1 MKHLIEFFRQG
12 RLWHE
17 AGKDWHWLTRAVF
30 HALRRCLLAVELF
43 LDRNLTGHAAALT
56 YSSILGAVPILAIVF
71 AIARGFGF
79 EQLIEEKLTSNVRFT
94 PEMTAT
100 IMDFVNSYLERA
112 RGGVFIGV
120 GLLMLLYTLY
130 SLTSYIENAFNSIW
144 RVRESREL
152 YRGAVNYISVF
163 FLLPIV
169 IVVTSG
175 LQLFLTGIGHFFP
188 NFTFVNAGIEFLVQL
203 SPYVLACI
211 AFILLYKLMPNT
223 HVCWRATLLPGL
235 LAGISFHGLQWFY
248 IHSQVWL
255 SSYNAIYG
263 SFAAIPLFMLFIQF
277 SWYICLFCAGLSY
290 THQNEDALA
299 AEKRHSTEDT
309 RPSAEETLDRI
320 NDLIQQYHHPS

>member
-30 HALRRCLLAVELF
+30 HALRRCILAVELF

-130 SLTSYIENAFNSIW
+130 SLTSYI
-144 RVRESREL
+144 
-152 YRGAVNYISVF
+152 
-163 FLLPIV
+163 
-169 IVVTSG
+169 
-175 LQLFLTGIGHFFP
+175 
-188 NFTFVNAGIEFLVQL
+188 
-203 SPYVLACI
+203 
-211 AFILLYKLMPNT
+211 
-223 HVCWRATLLPGL
+223 
-235 LAGISFHGLQWFY
+235 
-248 IHSQVWL
+248 
-255 SSYNAIYG
+255 
-263 SFAAIPLFMLFIQF
+263 
-277 SWYICLFCAGLSY
+277 
-290 THQNEDALA
+290 
-299 AEKRHSTEDT
+299 
-309 RPSAEETLDRI
+309 
-320 NDLIQQYHHPS
+320 